1 MKISIFIK
9 TTAILVTT
17 VLCISAAQAATSGTP
32 GVGGA
37 DAFNSVWTT
46 VKSWTQGTLGK
57 VMALVMILV
66 GIAAGIARQSLNGLC
81 SRSWFWY
88 RALLSSISYRVDYG
102 CFITSRYFSKCSTIW
117 LLALIT
123 ILSLV
128 MN

>member
-9 TTAILVTT
+9 TTAILATT

-66 GIAAGIARQSLNGLC
+66 GIAAGIARQSLMGFVVGAGSGIGLY
-81 SRSWFWY
+81 SAPLVIESIMGASLPVDTLVNVAQYGFW
-88 RALLSSISYRVDYG
+88 L
-102 CFITSRYFSKCSTIW
+102 
-117 LLALIT
+117 
-123 ILSLV
+123 
-128 MN
+128 